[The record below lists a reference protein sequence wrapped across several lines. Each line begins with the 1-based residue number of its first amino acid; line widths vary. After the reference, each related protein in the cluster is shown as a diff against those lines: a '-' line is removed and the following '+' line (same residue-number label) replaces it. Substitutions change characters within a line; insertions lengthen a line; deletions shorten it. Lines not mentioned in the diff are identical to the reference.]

1 MEGQLAAGRVDA
13 LSATDLAAGYG
24 PRTIWAGAT
33 FQIPT
38 GSFVAV
44 VGPNGAGKSTLI
56 RLMLGLLPARH
67 GQVEVLG
74 QPPRRGN
81 PAIGYVPQGRLF
93 DPDLALRGRDF
104 VRLGVDGHRW
114 GVPLPGT
121 GRRAAATVAQSIDAV
136 GAAGYADR
144 PIGRLSGGEQQRLL
158 LAQSLVGRP
167 RILLLD
173 EPLTNLDLSNQA
185 AITQLVAQLARAQ
198 RLTVLLIAHDLNP
211 LMPFIDQVM
220 VVAHGRIAIGPPSE
234 IVTSEAL
241 SRIYGASIEVL
252 RDSRGRVFV
261 VGLEEDPAHLAGHGG
276 IG

>member
-1 MEGQLAAGRVDA
+1 MVDSSLAAVT
-13 LSATDLAAGYG
+13 ATDLAAGYG
-24 PRTIWAGAT
+24 ARTVWAAAS
-33 FQIPT
+33 FRIAT

-56 RLMLGLLPARH
+56 QLMLGLLSPRH
-67 GQVEVLG
+67 GRLEVLG

-81 PAIGYVPQGRLF
+81 AAIGYVPQGQLF
-93 DPDLALRGRDF
+93 DPDMALRGRDF
-104 VRLGVDGHRW
+104 VRLGIDGHRW

-121 GRRAAATVAQSIDAV
+121 GRQAAAVVAQAVESV
-136 GAAGYADR
+136 GARNYADR

-158 LAQSLVGRP
+158 LAQALVGRP

-173 EPLTNLDLSNQA
+173 EPLTNLDLYNQT
-185 AITQLVAQLARAQ
+185 AIAQLVAELSRAQ

-211 LMPFIDQVM
+211 LLPFIDQVM
-220 VVAHGRIAIGPPSE
+220 VVAHGRVAIGPPAE
-234 IVTSEAL
+234 IVNSEAL
-241 SRIYGASIEVL
+241 SRIYGATIEVL

-276 IG
+276 VG